1 MSRQQQEH
9 AFSKARQRKQLRER
23 RFLILGI
30 ALLFLLGGATLWI
43 LNSQGIVRGSWS
55 SALLIVF
62 TVLGVVVGL
71 FQWLFPITSPPPQ
84 QHADAAAALP
94 TPHIIVQVPQ
104 AALPSPPQPAVREK
118 AAYRGIVGIPP
129 PTDPR
134 SIQQRQ
140 QAVEEIYSRL
150 IQPEVTAIALTGIA
164 GAGKSTLAALTYQY
178 AEKQRRPGR
187 GPFPAESLWLG
198 VDASVT
204 MDDLAGNLFEALG
217 QPLPDL
223 GALSLQNQ
231 ARALLGA
238 LNTAELPR
246 LIVFD
251 QFENLLDWQTGHALP
266 DRPGVGEWI
275 DAVNSQPCACRI
287 LLTTRFRPQGT
298 REYPPTYL
306 QEYPVRGLEVSEGM
320 ELLHKLGVKG
330 DEEEL
335 RTAVA
340 RCSGHAFALTL
351 LASLLHH
358 RNLSLTT
365 FLQDPTTYGELWT
378 GNIARNLL
386 DYIYQQQL
394 DATQRQLLLAFA
406 VFREPVPVAAVE
418 TILGGTAEVGAGQMH
433 AALDALLAQH
443 LLQATGEGHYQPHAI
458 VVQYALGQFV
468 ERDEAANQ
476 AALRAAHA
484 KAAAYY
490 LKLAS
495 TASPAREKRRHISDV
510 EPFIEAV
517 WHLCQ
522 AQQWQEA
529 YRLME
534 RERLFR
540 DLKDGGGYGVLL
552 ELYKLLLPPEKWQAE
567 RLQAAHIFNN
577 LGVVYR
583 ALGQMKRAREYLE
596 RALGMYEQEGD
607 RVEESW
613 SLHHLGRVYA
623 DIGNKEQARLYYEQA
638 LQICEEEG
646 DRRGEAAALNSLGRV
661 YGALGQ
667 KEREQHA
674 YERALQINREV
685 GDRRGEGT
693 TLNNLGRVLDDL
705 GQPEQARTA
714 FEQALGIFREMGN
727 LKGEG
732 WTLNNLG
739 KTCSTLGQQEQARTY
754 LEQALLLRREV
765 DHRGEGRTLN
775 NLGAVYA
782 GLQQPERA
790 RASYGEALRINR
802 EMGDHEGE
810 GKTLRNFGI
819 LALAEHRYEIAL
831 AALLLA
837 QKTLDELQ
845 SPYRAGT
852 QERIDDIRQVVGEEQ
867 FAALRARVEP
877 QASQVVNRAVQE

>member
-1 MSRQQQEH
+1 MSTQQQEQ
-9 AFSKARQRKQLRER
+9 ASGKARQRRQLRAR

-30 ALLFLLGGATLWI
+30 ALLFLLGGAALWI
-43 LNSQGIVRGSWS
+43 LNSQGLVRGSWS
-55 SALLIVF
+55 STLLIIF

-71 FQWLFPITSPPPQ
+71 VQWLFPISSPPPQ
-84 QHADAAAALP
+84 QHADTAAVLP

-104 AALPSPPQPAVREK
+104 ASSPSPPQPAMKEK
-118 AAYRGIVGIPP
+118 AAYRGIVALPP

-140 QAVEEIYSRL
+140 QAVEEIYSKL
-150 IQPEVTAIALTGIA
+150 TQPGVTAIALTGIA
-164 GAGKSTLAALTYQY
+164 GVGKSTLAALTYQY
-178 AEKQRRPGR
+178 AEKQRRAGR
-187 GPFPAESLWLG
+187 GPFLAEALWLG

-204 MDDLAGNLFEALG
+204 MDDLVGNLFEALG
-217 QPLPDL
+217 QPLPEL

-231 ARALLGA
+231 AHVLLGA
-238 LNTAELPR
+238 LNATGRPR
-246 LIVFD
+246 LIIFD
-251 QFENLLDWQTGHALP
+251 QFENLLDWHTGLALP
-266 DRPGVGEWI
+266 DRPGVDEWI
-275 DAVNSQPCACRI
+275 DALNSQPCACRI

-298 REYPPTYL
+298 REHPPTYL
-306 QEYPVRGLEVSEGM
+306 LEYPVRGLEVSEGV

-330 DEEEL
+330 NEEEL
-335 RTAVA
+335 RTAVS

-365 FLQDPTTYGELWT
+365 FFQDQATYGPLWT

-386 DYIYQQQL
+386 DYLYQQQL
-394 DATQRQLLLAFA
+394 DETQRQLLLAFA
-406 VFREPVPVAAVE
+406 AFREPVPVAAVE
-418 TILGGTAEVGAGQMH
+418 TVLGEAAQVGAVRLH
-433 AALDALLAQH
+433 AALDALLAQN
-443 LLQATGEGHYQPHAI
+443 LLQATGEGHYQLHTI
-458 VVQYALGQFV
+458 VAQYALGHFV
-468 ERDEAANQ
+468 EGDEAANR
-476 AALRAAHA
+476 AALQDAHA

-490 LKLAS
+490 LTLAAA
-495 TASPAREKRRHISDV
+495 TSPAREKRRHISDV

-517 WHLCQ
+517 WQLCQ
-522 AQQWQEA
+522 AQHWQEA
-529 YRLME
+529 YQVME

-540 DLKDGGGYGVLL
+540 GLKDGGGYGVLL

-567 RLQAAHIFNN
+567 RLQAAHLYHN
-577 LGVVYR
+577 LGEVYR
-583 ALGQMKRAREYLE
+583 ALGQMERAREYLE
-596 RALGMYEQEGD
+596 RARGMYEQEGD

-623 DIGNKEQARLYYEQA
+623 DIGNKEQARRYYEQA

-667 KEREQHA
+667 KEQEQHT

-693 TLNNLGRVLDDL
+693 TLNNLGRVLADL
-705 GQPEQARTA
+705 GQAEQARAA
-714 FEQALGIFREMGN
+714 FEQALGIFRQMGN

-739 KTCSTLGQQEQARTY
+739 KTCSALGEQEQARTY

-765 DHRGEGRTLN
+765 DPRGEGRTLN
-775 NLGAVYA
+775 NLGAIYA
-782 GLQQPERA
+782 RLGQPERA
-790 RASYGEALRINR
+790 RASYAEALRINR
-802 EMGDHEGE
+802 EMGDREGE
-810 GKTLRNFGI
+810 GKTLRNFGM
-819 LALAEHRYEIAL
+819 LALAERRYEVAL
-831 AALLLA
+831 AALLLT
-837 QKTLDELQ
+837 QRTLDELQ

-852 QERIDDIRQVVGEEQ
+852 QERIDDLRQALGEEQ

-877 QASQVVNRAVQE
+877 QALQVVNRAVQE